1 MSTGLSTGDRS
12 RGRLALL
19 VGALVVLLLAAGA
32 VLVLAAGGTSRVA
45 FDPDRGR
52 SALPDHPQA
61 DDTTDRVPDPDAQGE
76 GAPDGEVERLG
87 VDPGAGTVPPPEPIE
102 GRFESFL
109 ILGSDGRSGLGGER
123 ADVIL
128 LGLVPADGS
137 SPILFSL
144 PRDLWVANPCT
155 GGTSR
160 INAGLNGC
168 GSQVSGPELMAIMVE
183 DVTSVP
189 IDHYVTV
196 DFDGFEE
203 VVDAVGGVRICNERP
218 VRDAAWTQEWSMP
231 AGCVDA
237 SGSEALGWVRSRNTQ
252 HLVDGEW
259 RRKPGVDDLA
269 RNERQQEVLLQT
281 VERLTS
287 VRSPGQLLT
296 VGRSLSDSVT
306 LSESVSLVRMARLG
320 WALRD
325 TDRSD
330 IRRFSLPVRHHRT
343 SGGAQVLL
351 LEEPIPD
358 TFAREV
364 GRPTG

>member
-1 MSTGLSTGDRS
+1 MVGDPGPGRS
-12 RGRLALL
+12 LRAP
-19 VGALVVLLLAAGA
+19 VLAGA
-32 VLVLAAGGTSRVA
+32 VALVLVATLGVALVLGRGTDRVD

-52 SALPDHPQA
+52 AALQERA
-61 DDTTDRVPDPDAQGE
+61 DGPEAVGE
-76 GAPDGEVERLG
+76 GTDADPQDGAAVETLEG
-87 VDPGAGTVPPPEPIE
+87 EQQAEPFGPVEPIE
-102 GRFESFL
+102 GRYESFL
-109 ILGSDGRSGLGGER
+109 VLGSDARSGLGGER

-128 LGLVPADGS
+128 FGLVPGDGS

-155 GGTSR
+155 GGMSR

-168 GSQVSGPELMAIMVE
+168 GAQVTGPELMAIMVE
-183 DVTSVP
+183 DLTTIPV
-189 IDHYVTV
+189 DHYVTV
-196 DFDGFEE
+196 DFDGFEH
-203 VVDAVGGVRICNERP
+203 VVDAVGGVHICNERP
-218 VRDAAWTQEWSMP
+218 VRDAAWKQEWSMP

-281 VERLTS
+281 VERLTT
-287 VRSPGQLLT
+287 VRSPGRLLD
-296 VGRSLSDSVT
+296 VGRGLAASLT
-306 LSESVSLVRMARLG
+306 LSESISLTRMARLG
-320 WALRD
+320 WSMRD

-330 IRRFSLPVRHHRT
+330 IRRFSLPVSHHRT

-351 LEEPIPD
+351 LQEPIPA
-358 TFAREV
+358 TFSREV
-364 GRPTG
+364 GEGPALIADP